1 MAKSKRAPQ
10 PKNSLPPE
18 QLLTCER
25 CGRDRSEHEH
35 ANLSDGAF
43 VGRYLL
49 ICPTSIFVAKGYDQ
63 CGRLRSRKRRTTKP
77 ACGM

>member
-1 MAKSKRAPQ
+1 MAKTKRAPQ

-35 ANLSDGAF
+35 ANLSDG
-43 VGRYLL
+43 GP
-49 ICPTSIFVAKGYDQ
+49 C
-63 CGRLRSRKRRTTKP
+63 RR
-77 ACGM
+77 AGSVLVEARAA